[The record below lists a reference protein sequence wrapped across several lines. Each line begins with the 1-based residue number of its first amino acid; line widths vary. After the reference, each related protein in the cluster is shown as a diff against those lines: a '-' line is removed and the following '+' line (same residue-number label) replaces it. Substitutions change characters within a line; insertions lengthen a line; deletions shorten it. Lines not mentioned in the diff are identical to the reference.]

1 MHAAT
6 TDVILS
12 EVPRKEDCIIECAA
26 STYHQSVPAA
36 TIEMRVKSLM
46 IACLRVVE
54 RCPLPSVPLAT
65 DSSTSM
71 VDQISRALLPY
82 AAGVPLGRSAVL
94 QQVPQREVL
103 RERKASK
110 THAKQMR
117 NRLCTRV
124 DCLMNLCY

>member
-1 MHAAT
+1 M
-6 TDVILS
+6 ILS

-54 RCPLPSVPLAT
+54 RCPLPSAPLAT

-82 AAGVPLGRSAVL
+82 AAGVPPRTQRGECCSKFRKGR
-94 QQVPQREVL
+94 
-103 RERKASK
+103 
-110 THAKQMR
+110 
-117 NRLCTRV
+117 
-124 DCLMNLCY
+124 